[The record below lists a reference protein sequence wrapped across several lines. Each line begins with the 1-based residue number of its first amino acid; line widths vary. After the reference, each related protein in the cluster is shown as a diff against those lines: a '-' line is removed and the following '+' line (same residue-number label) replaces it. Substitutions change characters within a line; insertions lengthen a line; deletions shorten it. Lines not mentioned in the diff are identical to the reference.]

1 MRPTGLLL
9 VTLALFFTAC
19 APALPERDASGL
31 IIEEA
36 EMPSSDLREGDCF
49 SVPGGLSGGE
59 IERVVGVPCAQEHD
73 FRVVGV
79 VDVTADDHPGQSAL
93 DGLAL
98 DACPAAFVS
107 RVGAPFHDSEV
118 AMIWLTPTGDSW
130 RAGARTIQCIVS
142 NLTTPVRDGS
152 GAIIGGGESTVF
164 GLRQGDCYN
173 DPTAA
178 DRLTITAVL
187 CAEPHD
193 NEIFH
198 RFTLPAG
205 PFPGESAQADIDAAC
220 LEAFENF
227 TGAPHGETPLEF
239 FTDWPTEKLWDMG
252 DRDVHCVLFA
262 SNGSKLTGSMAGSG
276 A

>member
-1 MRPTGLLL
+1 VL
-9 VTLALFFTAC
+9 VAMALSTAAC
-19 APALPERDASGL
+19 APPGPTRDANGA
-31 IIEEA
+31 IIEPA
-36 EMPSSDLREGDCF
+36 GMPSGDLREGDCF
-49 SVPGGLSGGE
+49 TVPGGLSGGE
-59 IERVVGVPCAQEHD
+59 IERVDGVPCADDYD

-79 VDVTADDHPGQSAL
+79 VEVTGDSHPGQSAL

-98 DACPAAFVS
+98 DACPAAFEG

-118 AMIWLTPTGDSW
+118 AIVWLTPTGDSW

-142 NLTTPVRDGS
+142 DLVTPTRDGTDAIV
-152 GAIIGGGESTVF
+152 GAGESTVF
-164 GLRQGDCYN
+164 GLRQGDCYD
-173 DPTAA
+173 DPTTT
-178 DRLTITAVL
+178 DGLTITAVP

-193 NEIFH
+193 NEMFH

-205 PFPGESAQADIDAAC
+205 PFPGDGAQTDIDAVC
-220 LEAFENF
+220 LGAFEDF
-227 TGAPHGETPLEF
+227 TGAPHDATPLEF
-239 FTDWPTEKLWDMG
+239 FTDWPTEQLWDMG